1 MKNFAKEGEGVYGN
15 EIQALQSARDFGG
28 HLQDKGWTSDR
39 YKLCVVDQPIHGA
52 DIPFDGVCEGQAS
65 PVFVTMVAFLMPAV
79 S

>member
-1 MKNFAKEGEGVYGN
+1 LKNFAKEGEGVYGN